1 MSTIDVV
8 QLVRDG
14 EARFDWFDI
23 VSEHNGMK
31 LRLSVFRDAM
41 KFNGIPAL
49 TWDFKPVP
57 GDDRTFD
64 GVRLPATAGQMQ
76 EIADLLG
83 CLLLTPKII
92 DLIWLKATLKFD
104 SIVNVKGNIVAISN
118 ISDVHEAIEKKIA
131 DLGGDDGTQLVS
143 CVGKYW
149 CLVNGLLPERMV
161 HGDYVCCNYGWC
173 AKSASGPGV
182 TSGVQ
187 CWQRP
192 GFAHNK
198 LHWDPSQT
206 IRLMFQWAWLV
217 RPNEKPVQ
225 IHLHDVLEDPEL
237 APLLSHEGVL
247 KILRQP
253 GIPEPAGKVL
263 DDGTIEMPEIL
274 IYGSPQTHPLVP
286 VREGY
291 PVKVVNGEGEPIT

>member
-8 QLVRDG
+8 ELVKAG
-14 EARFDWFDI
+14 KARFEWYDI
-23 VSEHNGMK
+23 ESEHDGMK
-31 LRLSVFRDAM
+31 LTTSVFRDAM
-41 KFNGIPAL
+41 KFDDIPAL

-57 GDDRTFD
+57 GDDRKFD
-64 GVRLPATAGQMQ
+64 GVRLPASATQLQ

-83 CLLLTPKII
+83 CSLLTPKII
-92 DLIWLKATLKFD
+92 DLIWIKAGIKFD
-104 SIVNVKGNIVAISN
+104 SIVNVKGQIVAVSN
-118 ISDVHEAIEKKIA
+118 INDVHEAIEKKIA
-131 DLGGDDGTQLVS
+131 ELGGDDGSQLVS

-182 TSGVQ
+182 TPGVQ

-206 IRLMFQWAWLV
+206 IRLMFQWAWLTREGER
-217 RPNEKPVQ
+217 RPAQ
-225 IHLHDVLEDPEL
+225 IHIHDVLDDPEL

-247 KILRQP
+247 KVFRQP
-253 GIPEPAGKVL
+253 GVSAPEGKVL
-263 DDGTIEMPEIL
+263 EDGTIEMPELL
-274 IYGSPQTHPLVP
+274 IYDAPNAHPMVP
-286 VREGY
+286 VRGGHPLRVETDDE
-291 PVKVVNGEGEPIT
+291 NIA